1 MMPPMSHKSSS
12 TDEAAEGRVER
23 ADQQR
28 VVDDEA
34 PDLVEVRRVEPS
46 CSQKVITCGQQVQAR
61 NTIDACVARQAAQA
75 RARTSGAGVHVAHA
89 SEHAS
94 RRSMQR
100 PRCGCRNKQPQ
111 LAGSSGARAVLY
123 ARVVRKKS
131 LLQCLGTGSDMTWR
145 GHASMSPRRSSHSAG
160 GRQVGQVGAAFG
172 RGFER

>member
-123 ARVVRKKS
+123 ARAVRKKKPAPVSGHDVRHYVEGSRKHEPAQVVSQRRREASGAGWRS
-131 LLQCLGTGSDMTWR
+131 LWQRL
-145 GHASMSPRRSSHSAG
+145 
-160 GRQVGQVGAAFG
+160 
-172 RGFER
+172 